1 MRVRLGACELSMCPP
16 NSIAEELHTIR
27 EALAEA
33 SDNDLAK
40 IVKAARDRQQKSGHE
55 IVRLPPK
62 RVTGFVAMS

>member
-1 MRVRLGACELSMCPP
+1 MSP
-16 NSIAEELHTIR
+16 NSIVEELHTIR

-40 IVKAARDRQQKSGHE
+40 IVKAARTRQQTSGHE

>member
-1 MRVRLGACELSMCPP
+1 MRPSNPIV
-16 NSIAEELHTIR
+16 EELHAIR

-40 IVKAARDRQQKSGHE
+40 IAEAARFRQQKSGHE

-62 RVTGFVAMS
+62 RVSPPQKAS